1 MSSCNVVLPLP
12 GAPEKACSSSAF
24 HCCSHACSKVVWA
37 SSRPFNSLSREQRSD
52 IRPVRAWLGAH
63 RCGFLWG
70 LPGGG
75 ARASSYRHGVRLL
88 DQAREFVEPLSFSG
102 PNLPSLTGGSGVVLA
117 TSAAPKGTLPW
128 PRLVQAW
135 VFRRPTRLWNLASWT
150 LVEAVPPDSDLGVLS
165 RGGAVTNDA
174 GARPVGAREDE
185 PPTPARGGVCW
196 VF

>member
-1 MSSCNVVLPLP
+1 M
-12 GAPEKACSSSAF
+12 
-24 HCCSHACSKVVWA
+24 
-37 SSRPFNSLSREQRSD
+37 
-52 IRPVRAWLGAH
+52 RAWLGEH
-63 RCGFLWG
+63 SRGFLWG

-75 ARASSYRHGVRLL
+75 ARASSSWHGARPL
-88 DQAREFVEPLSFSG
+88 DQAREFIEPLSFSG
-102 PNLPSLTGGSGVVLA
+102 PNLPSLTGCSGGVLA
-117 TSAAPKGTLPW
+117 TSAAPKGTLPR

-135 VFRRPTRLWNLASWT
+135 VFGRPTRLWNLANRT